1 MLLDHR
7 HRDVQEYER
16 KQLLERIGKEGATIG
31 ARIPEE
37 ITVQGERV
45 ELRDFVFEI
54 KRRTTVP
61 EGEKERVE
69 QAKRNLRKERI
80 ERLDRIE
87 AGEISMAEG
96 ERLAESI
103 IGIDRALEGLQQLGP
118 ANLEAE
124 ARAQEVADKK
134 RWSRFMRQA
143 LGLDEDS
150 TPNRR

>member
-1 MLLDHR
+1 M
-7 HRDVQEYER
+7 QEYER
-16 KQLLERIGKEGATIG
+16 KQLLERIGKEGSTIG
-31 ARIPEE
+31 AQIPEA
-37 ITVQGERV
+37 IDIQGERV

-54 KRRTTVP
+54 KRRETVP
-61 EGEKERVE
+61 EGERERVE
-69 QAKRNLRKERI
+69 QAKRNLRKERL
-80 ERLDRIE
+80 ERLELIE
-87 AGEISMAEG
+87 EGEIPREEG

-118 ANLEAE
+118 ANVEAE
-124 ARAQEVADKK
+124 VEAQEVADKK

>member
-1 MLLDHR
+1 MPT
-7 HRDVQEYER
+7 VQEYER

-31 ARIPEE
+31 AQIPNE

-54 KRRTTVP
+54 KRHETIP

-69 QAKRNLRKERI
+69 GAKRNLRKERLARLEAI
-80 ERLDRIE
+80 EK
-87 AGEISMAEG
+87 GEISREEG

-124 ARAQEVADKK
+124 AKAQQIADKK